1 MISLGRGQARRRIGI
16 AAAVIV
22 TAAVATGCLDIP
34 SINRP
39 DIPQGIPPG
48 AGKVVPYINIDAP
61 GRTASTLRGWAQS
74 ITDSTGIPTL
84 ALEAYGNAAEIQR
97 QQHPECGITWTTI
110 AGIAGT
116 ESKHGQH
123 RGTSIA
129 PNGDTSPQ
137 IRGPQLDGTN
147 GNMRIVD
154 DENPGTA
161 DNPNFVRAMG
171 PFQFLPE
178 TWTRF
183 GVDANGDGRA
193 DPDNMDDAALSA
205 ARYLCV
211 SAGGDMTTAAGW
223 EKAVLTYNNSMSYV
237 LEVRDRANAYS
248 IGVDY

>member
-1 MISLGRGQARRRIGI
+1 MVQHGRGSTRRRGGLLAAITLI
-16 AAAVIV
+16 AVL
-22 TAAVATGCLDIP
+22 ATGCLDIP

-48 AGKVVPYINIDAP
+48 AGKAVPYIDINAP
-61 GRTASTLRGWAQS
+61 GRTASTLKTWAQS
-74 ITDSTGIPTL
+74 LTDATGIPVI

-97 QQHPECGITWTTI
+97 QQHPECGIAWTTI

-116 ESKHGQH
+116 ESKHGRH

-129 PNGDTSPQ
+129 PNGDTSPK

-154 DENPGTA
+154 TADPGTP
-161 DNPNFVRAMG
+161 DKPNFVRAMG

-178 TWTRF
+178 TWSRY
-183 GVDANGDGRA
+183 GVDANGDGKV
-193 DPDNMDDAALSA
+193 DPDNLDDAALSA

-211 SAGGDMTTAAGW
+211 SAGGDMTIARGW
-223 EKAVLTYNNSMSYV
+223 EKAILSYNNSRSY
-237 LEVRDRANAYS
+237 LLDVRDRANAYS
-248 IGVDY
+248 IGVAY

>member
-1 MISLGRGQARRRIGI
+1 MAL
-16 AAAVIV
+16 

-34 SINRP
+34 SVNRP

-48 AGKVVPYINIDAP
+48 AGKAVPYININAP
-61 GRTASTLRGWAQS
+61 GRTASKLRAWAETLSELR
-74 ITDSTGIPTL
+74 IPMI

-97 QQHPECGITWTTI
+97 QQHPECGIGWTTI

-123 RGTSIA
+123 RGSSIA
-129 PNGDTSPQ
+129 ANGDTSPK
-137 IRGPQLDGTN
+137 IRGPELDGTN

-154 DENPGTA
+154 HEDPGTDENP
-161 DNPNFVRAMG
+161 NYVRAMG

-178 TWTRF
+178 TWARY
-183 GVDANGDGRA
+183 GVDANGDGKA
-193 DPDNMDDAALSA
+193 DPDNLDDAALSA

-211 SAGGDMTTAAGW
+211 SAGGDMTEAQGW
-223 EKAVLTYNNSMSYV
+223 EKAVLTYNNSRSYL

-248 IGVDY
+248 IGVNY